1 MMSHLRISDMAEQNK
16 PCEKALQF
24 GITSLSDAELLA
36 VILRSGS
43 KDANAIHL
51 SEQILTLHPVHKGL
65 TGLNYLSADDLIR
78 LPGVGQ
84 VKAVQILTV
93 SELSRRIARERTRVD
108 VRMNDASTIADYF
121 CEEVRYLQR
130 ERVYALF
137 FNTAGKLLRERM
149 ISEGTVDRSLISARE
164 IFREALRCDSTGVVL
179 LHNHPSGDCE
189 PSRTD
194 LRLTRQLYDAG
205 QLIGVPLLDHIII
218 GGSSYVSFAERG
230 FMHEIQ
236 S

>member
-1 MMSHLRISDMAEQNK
+1 MSHLRISDMAEQNK

-24 GITSLSDAELLA
+24 GITSLSDPELLA

-43 KDANAIHL
+43 RDTNAIHL

-65 TGLNYLSADDLIR
+65 TGLNYLSADELIQ

-84 VKAVQILTV
+84 VKAVQILAV
-93 SELSRRIARERTRVD
+93 SELSRRIAREKTRGH
-108 VRMNDASTIADYF
+108 VRMNDPATIADYYR
-121 CEEVRYLQR
+121 EEVRYLQR

-137 FNTAGKLLRERM
+137 FNTAGMLLRERM
-149 ISEGTVDRSLISARE
+149 ISEGTVDRALISTRE
-164 IFREALRCDSTGVVL
+164 IYREALRCDSTGIVI

-189 PSRTD
+189 PSKTD
-194 LRLTRQLYDAG
+194 LTLTGQIYNAG
-205 QLIGVPLLDHIII
+205 QLIGIPLLDHIII